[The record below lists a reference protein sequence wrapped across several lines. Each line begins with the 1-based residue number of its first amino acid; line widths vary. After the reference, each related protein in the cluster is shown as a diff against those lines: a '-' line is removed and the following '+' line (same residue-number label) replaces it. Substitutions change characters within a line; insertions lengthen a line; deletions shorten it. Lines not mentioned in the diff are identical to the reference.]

1 MNGKKAR
8 MYRKMAG
15 SGRERLYGDRRMKVL
30 VMAYSEANE
39 TGGVAFS
46 PHAYRLRERQHER
59 NPHRRQGPCVA
70 RLTAGEVMIFWP
82 RFMILANCERQAYQ
96 ALKDEHQGRTG
107 EKERKRL
114 LCGLH
119 RKSTIAHM
127 QKLPHYRVKK
137 TFFGTTKETLWRI
150 SRIYRKGNINVVAH
164 SCRREMKK
172 ITLAII
178 LGAILCAVCSD
189 PKTARRVLEQ
199 DGYTEVKITGWQF
212 FGCDKH
218 DDFTTGFMAKN
229 ANGALVNGVVCS
241 DLIGKGATI
250 RFF

>member
-1 MNGKKAR
+1 
-8 MYRKMAG
+8 
-15 SGRERLYGDRRMKVL
+15 
-30 VMAYSEANE
+30 
-39 TGGVAFS
+39 
-46 PHAYRLRERQHER
+46 
-59 NPHRRQGPCVA
+59 
-70 RLTAGEVMIFWP
+70 
-82 RFMILANCERQAYQ
+82 
-96 ALKDEHQGRTG
+96 
-107 EKERKRL
+107 
-114 LCGLH
+114 
-119 RKSTIAHM
+119 
-127 QKLPHYRVKK
+127 
-137 TFFGTTKETLWRI
+137 
-150 SRIYRKGNINVVAH
+150 
-164 SCRREMKK
+164 MKK

-178 LGAILCAVCSD
+178 LGAILCAGCSD